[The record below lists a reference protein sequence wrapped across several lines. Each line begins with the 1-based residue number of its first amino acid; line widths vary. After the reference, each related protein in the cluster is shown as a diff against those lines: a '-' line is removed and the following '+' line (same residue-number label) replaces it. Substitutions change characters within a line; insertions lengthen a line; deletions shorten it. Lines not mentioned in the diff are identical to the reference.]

1 MKWFRRIAFTMVA
14 LLALGLVS
22 FVFLLAYDLNFAAK
36 ASDYTNQGFPAAD
49 GSELV
54 GYLAMP
60 EGEGLFPAVIMVHEW
75 WGITPELIEMADRLA
90 EQGYIVFAPDTY
102 RGATTSLVPTAL
114 FLRLTVPEERVD
126 SDMMA
131 AYDYLTSLPQV
142 DANKIGVLGFCY
154 GGGVA
159 LRHAIENSNLA
170 ATVTLYG
177 STVSDPTAF
186 GALLEKDNPVLGIFG
201 AEDAQIP
208 VAEVEEF
215 EEALNEATI
224 ENTVTIYE
232 GVGHAFVNPAS
243 IDASGA
249 AAEAWAQILA
259 FLNEKLK
266 A

>member
-1 MKWFRRIAFTMVA
+1 MKWFRRITLSTLA
-14 LLALGLVS
+14 LLALFIASLLV
-22 FVFLLAYDLNFAAK
+22 LLVYDLNFAAK
-36 ASDYTNQGFPAAD
+36 ASDYSNQRFPAAD
-49 GSELV
+49 DSELL

-60 EGEGLFPAVIMVHEW
+60 EGEGLFPAVLMVHEW
-75 WGITPELIEMADRLA
+75 WGITPELVEMADRLA

-131 AYDYLTSLPQV
+131 AYDYLRSLPQV
-142 DANKIGVLGFCY
+142 DTTRIAVLGFCY

-159 LRHAIENSNLA
+159 LRHAVENSNIV

-177 STVSDPTAF
+177 STISDPTAF
-186 GALLEKDNPVLGIFG
+186 GSLLEKDNPVLGVFG
-201 AEDAQIP
+201 REDAQIP
-208 VAEVEEF
+208 VTEVEEF
-215 EEALNEATI
+215 EQALVDAEIEHTI
-224 ENTVTIYE
+224 TIYDA
-232 GVGHAFVNPAS
+232 VGHAFVNPS
-243 IDASGA
+243 TIDAGGA

-259 FLNEKLK
+259 FLNEELK